1 MGKSS
6 GGIRNANKPKSK
18 IIRLK
23 NCNKKALIREFNHLI
38 RALVVAAGA
47 PSPRG
52 L

>member
-1 MGKSS
+1 M
-6 GGIRNANKPKSK
+6 
-18 IIRLK
+18 K
-23 NCNKKALIREFNHLI
+23 NCNKKALIRRFNHLI